1 MQKDVIKLR
10 ALPQIDILLSSHLGY
25 LYRVQEE
32 SLGANTKQ
40 GISLYLIL
48 MYPFKMCLNILYCRR
63 DNKKNKLN
71 ADSIIFKKSPKIGK
85 NCHISM
91 HGSSRY
97 PNKGCLSFVLLYLY
111 FVSSQIWLN

>member
-1 MQKDVIKLR
+1 MQKDVIKLW
-10 ALPQIDILLSSHLGY
+10 ALPEIDMLLSSHLGY
-25 LYRVQEE
+25 LYRVQVE

-63 DNKKNKLN
+63 EKKKNV
-71 ADSIIFKKSPKIGK
+71 DSIIFKKSPKIRK
-85 NCHISM
+85 NPHISM

-97 PNKGCLSFVLLYLY
+97 PKKGCLSFVLSY
-111 FVSSQIWLN
+111 FVSSQNWLN